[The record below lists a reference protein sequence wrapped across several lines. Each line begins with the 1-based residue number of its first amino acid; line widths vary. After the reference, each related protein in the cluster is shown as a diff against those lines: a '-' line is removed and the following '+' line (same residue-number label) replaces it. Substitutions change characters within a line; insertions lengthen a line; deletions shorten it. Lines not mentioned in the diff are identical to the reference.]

1 MAQYFEYG
9 DTEIQ
14 YLKSKDEKMARL
26 IDKVGHIYREIRPN
40 LYYALA
46 DSIVGQQ
53 ISTATHV
60 TIRKRIEDKFGV
72 LTPEIVVNTPDEEL
86 KSVGISYRK
95 AGYIKGFSQKIVNGE
110 FDIDSLN
117 NMSDDEVI
125 EKLVSLKGVGKW
137 TAEMMLTFSMARPD
151 VLSYGDLAIRRGVMR
166 LYGLETLSEKKF
178 HDLTD
183 KFAPYRTTAA
193 FYFWRYAAPDCDF
206 IIED

>member
-14 YLKSKDEKMARL
+14 YLKSKDENMARL

-53 ISTATHV
+53 ISTAAHV
-60 TIRKRIEDKFGV
+60 TIRKRIEDKFGI

-95 AGYIKGFSQKIVNGE
+95 VGYIKDFSQKIVILWKEIFENR
-110 FDIDSLN
+110 N
-117 NMSDDEVI
+117 
-125 EKLVSLKGVGKW
+125 K
-137 TAEMMLTFSMARPD
+137 
-151 VLSYGDLAIRRGVMR
+151 
-166 LYGLETLSEKKF
+166 
-178 HDLTD
+178 
-183 KFAPYRTTAA
+183 
-193 FYFWRYAAPDCDF
+193 
-206 IIED
+206 

>member
-1 MAQYFEYG
+1 MALYFEYG

-53 ISTATHV
+53 ISTAAHV

-95 AGYIKGFSQKIVNGE
+95 VGYIKDFSQKIVNGE
-110 FDIDSLN
+110 FDVDSLST
-117 NMSDDEVI
+117 MPDDEVI

-166 LYGLETLSEKKF
+166 LYGLETLSEKEF

-193 FYFWRYAAPDCDF
+193 LYFWRLAAPGCEF
-206 IIED
+206 IMED